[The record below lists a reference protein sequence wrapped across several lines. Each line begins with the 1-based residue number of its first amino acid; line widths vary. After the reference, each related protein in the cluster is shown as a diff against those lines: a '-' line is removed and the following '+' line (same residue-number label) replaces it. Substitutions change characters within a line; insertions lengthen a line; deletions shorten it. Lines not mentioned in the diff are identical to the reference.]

1 MKKILLFFL
10 CCLLLTGCAV
20 TPLDTEHTT
29 NETTPEITDTK
40 PADTTALPSDTLPT
54 TDTIPDGIGG
64 DSTGFASDNYHH
76 EMYYAIDLE
85 FTYDFLSKDE
95 FSHFR
100 TLFDGTK
107 NFNYRGFCE
116 YYGITH
122 AEFESYWE
130 YRRGIHDQSYL
141 VELYT
146 FEYLYIMEH
155 HYDEWFADDYES
167 NPVFMATDTY
177 PDNIGK
183 TYIAKERSEDYTIRY
198 YTIDYMLVEAVG
210 DTEFEKYLQ
219 TAEEINILTFL
230 AYFDI
235 TKDEY
240 LEIYKVARPKPYNA
254 EYLFSTDPAMID
266 EYFKVH
272 KDLRIQ

>member
-20 TPLDTEHTT
+20 TPPYTEHTT

-76 EMYYAIDLE
+76 EMFYAMEID
-85 FTYDFLSKDE
+85 FMT
-95 FSHFR
+95 HFAGR
-100 TLFDGTK
+100 DGYLHFGDLFDATT
-107 NFNYRGFCE
+107 NFNYRSYCE
-116 YYGITH
+116 YYGITQ
-122 AEFESYWE
+122 AEFETYWE
-130 YRRGIHDQSYL
+130 NIRVIYNQTEQTHPFD
-141 VELYT
+141 EL
-146 FEYLYIMEH
+146 FIMEI

-167 NPVFMATDTY
+167 NPVFMVTDTY
-177 PDNIGK
+177 PDNLSK
-183 TYIAKERSEDYTIRY
+183 TYIAKERSEDYTILY

-230 AYFDI
+230 TYFDI
-235 TKDEY
+235 TKDDY
-240 LEIYKVARPKPYNA
+240 LEIYKAAWLKPHNV

>member
-64 DSTGFASDNYHH
+64 DTTGFASDKYHH
-76 EMYYAIDLE
+76 EMYYALDLG
-85 FTYDFLSKDE
+85 FVYHILSEDE
-95 FSHFR
+95 SSHFS

-130 YRRGIHDQSYL
+130 DRRVIYDQSQTA
-141 VELYT
+141 EMYT
-146 FEYLYIMEH
+146 FEYFYIMEH

-167 NPVFMATDTY
+167 NPVFMAT
-177 PDNIGK
+177 
-183 TYIAKERSEDYTIRY
+183 ERSEDYTIRY